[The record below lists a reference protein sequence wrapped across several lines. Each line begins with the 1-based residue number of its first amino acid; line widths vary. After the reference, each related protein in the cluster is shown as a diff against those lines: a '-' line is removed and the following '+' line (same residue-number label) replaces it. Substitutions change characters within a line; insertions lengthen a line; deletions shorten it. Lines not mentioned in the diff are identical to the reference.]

1 MKWTEGKP
9 TNITL
14 IGLTLFSILIFFLAE
29 QTAEPE
35 RQPYF
40 EKKLEAAQLSLVAMH
55 TIKNHTDNL
64 GIKIDLQNDPYSTG
78 IIGQENTQITSDRG
92 IVTSKILSTNP
103 NYAAAFVDML
113 IKAKVKKRSIV
124 AVGMTGSFP
133 GWNISFLAACKVM
146 ELKPIVISSVGAS
159 DWGANIPTL
168 TWLDMESVLKQK
180 GIFPFTS
187 SAASIGGGS
196 DNGRG
201 LSPEGRDLIKEAIKR
216 NNVHL
221 ISEPSLEGNIDKRME
236 LYTKLTKNQ
245 SIACY
250 INIGGGVASVGGSQN
265 TRLIPPGVTQHLAV
279 MNFPVR
285 AVINRMAEQGLPVIN
300 LLEVEKIALKY
311 NFPTEV
317 GNEPPKLGEGPL
329 FFKDRYSVSGTI
341 MLTIFLAF
349 VVFVLIR
356 IDVKHYL
363 FKRNRPNSLRS
374 KVEPFQD
381 QKV

>member
-9 TNITL
+9 TNLTL
-14 IGLTLFSILIFFLAE
+14 IGLTLFSVLIFFLAE

-40 EKKLEAAQLSLVAMH
+40 DKKLEAAQLSLVAMH
-55 TIKNHTDNL
+55 TIKSQADNL
-64 GIKIDLQNDPYSTG
+64 GIKIDTQNDPYSTG
-78 IIGQENTQITSDRG
+78 IIGQENTLITSDRG

-113 IKAKVKKRSIV
+113 LKAKVKKRSVV
-124 AVGMTGSFP
+124 AVGITGSFP

-146 ELKPIVISSVGAS
+146 ELKPIIISSVGAS
-159 DWGANIPTL
+159 DWGANVPTL
-168 TWLDMESVLKQK
+168 TWLDMESVLRQK
-180 GIFPFTS
+180 GILPFTS

-216 NNVHL
+216 NNIPL
-221 ISEPSLEGNIDKRME
+221 ISEPTLEGNIDKRME
-236 LYTKLTKNQ
+236 LYKQLTKNLP
-245 SIACY
+245 IACY

-265 TRLIPPGVTQHLAV
+265 TRLIPPGLTQHLAV
-279 MNFPVR
+279 KNFPVR
-285 AVINRMAEQGLPVIN
+285 AVINRMAEDGLPVIN

-311 NFPTEV
+311 SFPTEV

-329 FFKDRYSVSGTI
+329 FFKDRYSVSSTI
-341 MLTIFLAF
+341 MLTIFLTI

-363 FKRNRPNSLRS
+363 FKRKRINPLQS
-374 KVEPFQD
+374 KAGSTQEL
-381 QKV
+381 KV